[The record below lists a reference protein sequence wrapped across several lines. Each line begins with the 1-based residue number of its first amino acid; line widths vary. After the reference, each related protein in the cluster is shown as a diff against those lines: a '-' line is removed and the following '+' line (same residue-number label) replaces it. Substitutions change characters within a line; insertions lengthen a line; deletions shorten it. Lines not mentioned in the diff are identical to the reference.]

1 MMKWIKKAKQQSNI
15 QSYTTDSDTED
26 EEGSER
32 YINVVNETNETDY

>member
-1 MMKWIKKAKQQSNI
+1 MHNGDMNSAFLMD
-15 QSYTTDSDTED
+15 TLTVPSDTED